1 METEEPKVQP
11 QDQVSS
17 SEFPVGT
24 ALPEQ
29 RSSPTYIL
37 IGAAAIIVL
46 VVVLIVATR
55 PRSAAVAPAAALTA
69 DQKAYLGKIAVSGA
83 RMSAAQNFLG
93 HTVTILDAQIT
104 NLGEREVRE
113 IELQLEFV
121 DTLDQV
127 VLRERAHPLAP
138 HVIPLK
144 PREIRAF
151 QVSFDHMPLEWNQ
164 APPRVAIVSVRF

>member
-1 METEEPKVQP
+1 MESEEPKTQP

-17 SEFPVGT
+17 SEFPVAT
-24 ALPEQ
+24 ALPEE

-37 IGAAAIIVL
+37 IGVVTIIAL
-46 VVVLIVATR
+46 VAVVIVATR
-55 PRSAAVAPAAALTA
+55 PRSAPVAPAAALSA
-69 DQKAYLGKIAVSGA
+69 DQKAYLDKVAVSGA
-83 RMSAAQNFLG
+83 RMSAAENFLG
-93 HTVTILDAQIT
+93 HRVTILDAQVT
-104 NLGEREVRE
+104 NQGEREVRE

-121 DTLDQV
+121 DTLNQV

-144 PREIRAF
+144 PRETRAF

-164 APPRVAIVSVRF
+164 APPRVAVVSLQF

>member
-1 METEEPKVQP
+1 MAEE
-11 QDQVSS
+11 
-17 SEFPVGT
+17 
-24 ALPEQ
+24 

-37 IGAAAIIVL
+37 IGAVAIIAL
-46 VVVLIVATR
+46 VAIVIVVMR
-55 PRSAAVAPAAALTA
+55 PRSAPVAPAAALSA
-69 DQKAYLGKIAVSGA
+69 DQRGYLDKVAISGA
-83 RMSAAQNFLG
+83 RMSAAENFLG
-93 HTVTILDAQIT
+93 HTVTVLDAQVT
-104 NLGEREVRE
+104 NQGEREVRE

-121 DTLDQV
+121 DMLNQV

-164 APPRVAIVSVRF
+164 APPRVAVVSVQF